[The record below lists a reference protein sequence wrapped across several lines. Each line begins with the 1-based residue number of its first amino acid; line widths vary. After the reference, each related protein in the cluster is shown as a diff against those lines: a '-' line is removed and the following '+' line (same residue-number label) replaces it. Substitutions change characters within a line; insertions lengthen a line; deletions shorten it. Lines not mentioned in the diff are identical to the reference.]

1 MGVEIAVF
9 FARGAF
15 GGSAHVTRL
24 DLARSE
30 ESIASW
36 TFLLGPAD
44 AFDLFVG
51 IGFFSVGDGIG
62 TMIVQTTFP
71 EEEPMATSARMFERI
86 GGSSSKVLA
95 LGLAAGGT
103 FLTNARMVMVVVV
116 MKSGFAFDAK
126 MMRAKKSWKGIA
138 SVVVLSHFD
147 ENDLFG
153 LGRTFEDDL
162 VLLIHGQDYDLIV
175 DEMTLKGVEFGQPA
189 RTFGNVSIAMECF
202 GLSFLNG
209 SSSS

>member
-30 ESIASW
+30 EPIASW
-36 TFLLGPAD
+36 TFLLGPTD

-51 IGFFSVGDGIG
+51 VGFLSVGDGVG

-71 EEEPMATSARMFERI
+71 KEEPMATSAWMFERI
-86 GGSSSKVLA
+86 GGSSSKVLT
-95 LGLAAGGT
+95 LGLEASGT
-103 FLTNARMVMVVVV
+103 FLTNARMVMIIVIF
-116 MKSGFAFDAK
+116 KTGFTFDAK
-126 MMRAKKSWKGIA
+126 MMGAEKSWKGIA

-153 LGRTFEDDL
+153 LGWTFEDDL
-162 VLLIHGQDYDLIV
+162 VLMIHGQDHDLIV

-189 RTFGNVSIAMECF
+189 RTFGNVGVAMECF
-202 GLSFLNG
+202 GFTFLNG
-209 SSSS
+209 